1 MDKYQLSNCSL
12 KYSNNLKNCINLFI
26 HEEKN
31 EYILIELLF
40 SDSELLYQKMQ
51 IIKEGIDKSIINE
64 KKKFEDYLNNLK

>member
-12 KYSNNLKNCINLFI
+12 KYSNNVKNCINLI
-26 HEEKN
+26 IKEEKN

-64 KKKFEDYLNNLK
+64 KKKFEDYLNNLR